1 MGEVF
6 RLYVRLLRAQV
17 RSQLQYRISF
27 VLDAFSTLLVS
38 GVEFA
43 AFALVTTRFAGV
55 GGWTL
60 GEVAL
65 LYGLAEFS
73 FGLMDLLFGGFDAPN
88 VSKHVRGGSFDQ
100 FLLRPVSL
108 TLQVF
113 GSEFTLRR
121 LGRIALGAGILTYAV
136 TSSPVAWNLEKAA
149 LMLLCVVGL
158 VLFFGG
164 LFIVGGALTFW
175 SVDNLEAMNILTYGG
190 NTLISYPMS
199 IYHDALR
206 HFFTFIVPAAFL
218 TYYPMLH
225 ILEKPSSLGA
235 WSAWVSPAAGALIF
249 TAGYLFWRVGV
260 RHYQGTGS

>member
-1 MGEVF
+1 MHGLK
-6 RLYVRLLRAQV
+6 LYGLLLRAQV
-17 RSQLQYRISF
+17 RSQLQYRVSF
-27 VLDAFSTLLVS
+27 VLDVLSTLLVS

-43 AFALVTTRFAGV
+43 AFALVTTRFGAV

-60 GEVAL
+60 QEVSL

-73 FGLMDLLFGGFDAPN
+73 FGWMDLIFGGFDAPN

-121 LGRIALGAGILTYAV
+121 LGRIALGTAILSYAL
-136 TSSPVAWNLEKAA
+136 TSSPVLWTPEKC
-149 LMLLCVVGL
+149 LLVVLCIAGL

-199 IYHDALR
+199 IYQEWLR

-218 TYYPMLH
+218 SYYPVLY
-225 ILEKPSSLGA
+225 LLGKPSSLGVWA
-235 WSAWVSPAAGALIF
+235 AWVSPLAGLVILIASF
-249 TAGYLFWRVGV
+249 AVWRIGV
-260 RHYQGTGS
+260 RRYQGTGT